1 MDIRHSLL
9 LLPSLTGVALAQ
21 SDLRGTVT
29 SAETGRPLGYTIV
42 TLYPHR
48 DKQFTD
54 ARGMFAF
61 EGTSAGSYLLSVR
74 QIGYLPVDTQIVT
87 RNDSPTTVR
96 IVLRPLAI
104 ELPPVTIASIPC
116 TNPGPPDSSDATL
129 LAVFEQLRENARR
142 YELLAESY
150 PFQYTLELS
159 DRTVYQRG
167 DTGKPEVRKLR
178 FSSRDDRPYHVG
190 RVVEPAWGPWGN
202 PANTVVIHSADL
214 QHLGNETFIEN
225 HCFRLAGADTIGKDA
240 LVRIDFEP
248 AKRIGTADMAGS
260 AYLDPVTYEL
270 RYMATSLT
278 RPERSELTDVRSMTF
293 LTRFRN
299 IAPGIPLQDSLIA
312 ITTYRYGG
320 KRTKIN
326 TQRTLDIRFKRQP
339 PAIPTINDQ

>member
-29 SAETGRPLGYTIV
+29 SAETGQPIGYTIV
-42 TLYPHR
+42 TLYPQR

-54 ARGMFAF
+54 ARGMFEFA
-61 EGTSAGSYLLSVR
+61 GTSAGSYLLSVR
-74 QIGYLPVDTQIVT
+74 QVGYTPVDTQIVT

-104 ELPPVTIASIPC
+104 ELPPVTIAALPC

-167 DTGKPEVRKLR
+167 DTGKPEVRKLH
-178 FSSRDDRPYHVG
+178 FSSRDDRPYQVG

-202 PANTVVIHSADL
+202 PANVLVIHSADL
-214 QHLGNETFIEN
+214 QDLGNANFIES
-225 HCFRLAGADTIGKDA
+225 HCFRLAGIDTIGGAA
-240 LVRIDFEP
+240 LVRIDFDP
-248 AKRIGTADMAGS
+248 AKRIGTADMAGA

-270 RYMATSLT
+270 RYTETFLT
-278 RPERSELTDVRSMTF
+278 RPERSELTDVLSMTF
-293 LTRFRN
+293 RTRFRN
-299 IAPGIPLQDSLIA
+299 VAPGVPLQDSLIA

-320 KRTKIN
+320 KRAKIN

-339 PAIPTINDQ
+339 PP

>member
-1 MDIRHSLL
+1 VFDMDIRLSLL
-9 LLPSLTGVALAQ
+9 LWPFLTGVALAQ

-29 SAETGRPLGYTIV
+29 SAETGQPLGYTIV
-42 TLYPHR
+42 TLYPQR

-61 EGTSAGSYLLSVR
+61 AGTSAGSYLLSVR
-74 QIGYLPVDTQIVT
+74 QIGYAPLDTQIVV
-87 RNDSPTTVR
+87 RNDGPTTLEVA
-96 IVLRPLAI
+96 LRRLAI
-104 ELPPVTIASIPC
+104 ELPPVTIAALPC
-116 TNPGPPDSSDATL
+116 MQPGPPDSSDAAL
-129 LAVFEQLRENARR
+129 LAVFGQLQENARR

-167 DTGKPEVRKLR
+167 DTGKPEVQKLR
-178 FSSRDDRPYHVG
+178 FSSSDDRPYQVG

-202 PANTVVIHSADL
+202 PANVLVIHSADL
-214 QHLGNETFIEN
+214 QVLGDANFISN
-225 HCFRLAGADTIGKDA
+225 HCFRLAGSDTIGGDA

-270 RYMATSLT
+270 RYTATSLT

-299 IAPGIPLQDSLIA
+299 IAPGVPLQDSLMA
-312 ITTYRYGG
+312 VTTYRYGG
-320 KRTKIN
+320 KRAKIN

-339 PAIPTINDQ
+339 PQP